1 MSYIDKDP
9 ENQELKAEL
18 LLSTYFP
25 DVSEWDAQYGS
36 FFSRNYSGDLRS
48 CNAETKM
55 VALSRNGMYD
65 ILPEKLF
72 FDDTELRFLET
83 RDFAFKL
90 SEVYEEEKNIKAYF
104 MPYDSYFFN
113 QSLRLER
120 IVTHILDNKTKL
132 LLKLLFNYDI
142 DAEEN
147 PYVKMMAPLL
157 IHVTDLRADID
168 QITKILSVILSCK
181 VECRILRPD
190 QVLFIVNKLQLDS
203 KGYAAFMKDLKP
215 LFNFV
220 QYWFMPMETECDYRV
235 KDFEQKFILSDERA
249 LVLDYNTQI

>member
-1 MSYIDKDP
+1 MPNIDKDP

-18 LLSTYFP
+18 LLSTYYP
-25 DVSEWDAQYGS
+25 DVSEWNAQYGS

-48 CNAETKM
+48 CNVETKT
-55 VALSRNGMYD
+55 ATLSRNGMYD

-104 MPYDSYFFN
+104 MPFDSFFFN
-113 QSLRLER
+113 QSMRLQR
-120 IVTHILDNKTKL
+120 IVSHLHDNKTKL
-132 LLKLLFNYDI
+132 LLKMLFNYDI

-147 PYVKMMAPLL
+147 PFVKMLAPLL
-157 IHVTDLRADID
+157 IHVADIRADINL
-168 QITKILSVILSCK
+168 ITNILSVILSCK
-181 VECRILRPD
+181 VEYRILSPD

-203 KGYAAFMKDLKP
+203 KAYAAFMKDLKP

-220 QYWFMPMETECDYRV
+220 QYWFMPMETDCDYRV
-235 KDFEQKFILSDERA
+235 KDFEQRFILSDERA

>member
-1 MSYIDKDP
+1 MSKIDQVP

-18 LLSTYFP
+18 LLSSYFP
-25 DVSEWDAQYGS
+25 EVNEWDAQYGS

-48 CNAETKM
+48 CNGETQTVM
-55 VALSRNGMYD
+55 LSRNGMYD

-83 RDFAFKL
+83 RDFAFKI

-104 MPYDSYFFN
+104 LPFDSYFFN

-132 LLKLLFNYDI
+132 MLKLLFDYDI

-147 PYVKMMAPLL
+147 PYVRMLAPLL
-157 IHVTDLRADID
+157 IHVTDIRADID
-168 QITKILSVILSCK
+168 LITKILSIILNCK
-181 VECRILRPD
+181 VECRILCPD

-220 QYWFMPMETECDYRV
+220 QYWLMPMETECDYRV